1 MAGLVV
7 DGYRIDLFL
16 LWVVVVDL
24 TVLLMDLGRIA
35 KLVDAWVVV
44 YLIVVMELASVRLSP
59 WWLVT
64 KRMMIQDFQNMLDVV

>member
-1 MAGLVV
+1 MLIHMVVEVAGLVV

-44 YLIVVMELASVRLSP
+44 YSIAEMELASVRLS
-59 WWLVT
+59 LVMSPLMT
-64 KRMMIQDFQNMLDVV
+64 NR

>member
-1 MAGLVV
+1 MLIHMVVEVAGLVV

-24 TVLLMDLGRIA
+24 LMDLGWIA

-64 KRMMIQDFQNMLDVV
+64 NSNHQV

>member
-1 MAGLVV
+1 MLIHMVVEVAGLVV

-16 LWVVVVDL
+16 LWVVVVVD
-24 TVLLMDLGRIA
+24 LLMDLGWIA

-64 KRMMIQDFQNMLDVV
+64 NSNHQV